1 MKRLEVRDHTS
12 RLALWGNPQGM
23 LNDLGQRE
31 YLEQWGIG
39 LDVVPHACDEYAV
52 MLVSSQTSEIQTC
65 SATPLGRGDLSA
77 SAREL
82 TTRSEEKPVQ

>member
-1 MKRLEVRDHTS
+1 MTWDRDRTWS
-12 RLALWGNPQGM
+12 SE
-23 LNDLGQRE
+23 DS
-31 YLEQWGIG
+31 G

-52 MLVSSQTSEIQTC
+52 MLVSGQTGEIQAC

-82 TTRSEEKPVQ
+82 TTSSEEKPVQ